1 LFIEVFSRKALF
13 IVPNRLLRR
22 EREGLEKKRV
32 RERERQMEERPHV
45 RYSALSSMQDD
56 HRDRPLKDRR
66 GTTTTSSA
74 HEDLRYRFELH
85 EDVPWK
91 SIALALFLLA
101 FGSLF
106 LVISHFIYTEHM
118 GGDSSQAYGFLVLG
132 VLLFL
137 PG

>member
-1 LFIEVFSRKALF
+1 
-13 IVPNRLLRR
+13 
-22 EREGLEKKRV
+22 
-32 RERERQMEERPHV
+32 
-45 RYSALSSMQDD
+45 LSSMQDD